1 MKKYIKYMAATLL
14 AVNFTACSGF
24 LDKEV
29 DLTLGAEDVFDKAE
43 NTRGLLANIY
53 TYLPDAF
60 VGYTDG
66 QYRGASRDCMTDN
79 AISFWNVHYYHSV
92 LRDSYDATNHQFAN
106 YFWSRDFQAIRAA
119 NNFLTYAKE
128 SVIGNEETNDDN
140 NRLYDRNMAEARF
153 LRAIFH
159 FDLVS
164 YFGAIPIVGDDAEGN
179 PIIFETT
186 NTEAMNQPR
195 TPAADALQWIADE
208 CDKVKDV
215 LPFRYAQEELNWGR
229 VNGASAY
236 ALKARALLY
245 KASPL
250 NNPSNDQSQWE
261 AAAEAAL
268 DFIRKNATQSNP
280 YRLYDIGDPE
290 QNYYQCFQ

>member
-1 MKKYIKYMAATLL
+1 MKKYIKYMATSLL
-14 AVNFTACSGF
+14 AINLTACSGF

-164 YFGAIPIVGDDAEGN
+164 YFGAIPIVGDDAEGK

-195 TPAADALQWIADE
+195 TPAAEVLQWIADE
-208 CDKVKDV
+208 CDKVKDI
-215 LPFRYAQEELNWGR
+215 LPFRAGQYLQVKE
-229 VNGASAY
+229 
-236 ALKARALLY
+236 K
-245 KASPL
+245 
-250 NNPSNDQSQWE
+250 
-261 AAAEAAL
+261 
-268 DFIRKNATQSNP
+268 
-280 YRLYDIGDPE
+280 
-290 QNYYQCFQ
+290 